1 MSNNDKCLHNPTF
14 YIIERKYVQV
24 QCMFDIFFICYSV
37 FNIFY
42 ADTLSRGVYT
52 YQSVVM
58 YDIIL
63 HDWYSICF
71 FINNKI
77 LI

>member
-1 MSNNDKCLHNPTF
+1 MSNNDNCLHNPTF

-42 ADTLSRGVYT
+42 ADTLSRGMYT

-63 HDWYSICF
+63 TGIQSVF
-71 FINNKI
+71 L
-77 LI
+77 LIIKY